1 MSEQNNRDQRS
12 SDGNDAARGSSSSDR
27 RDDRGRPATNDRNAP
42 KRFEDRKPS
51 FGGRPAR
58 DGERKS
64 FGDRGASSERK
75 PYSKDRKPAFG
86 DRPARSGDDR
96 RPARD
101 GERKPFSERS
111 GERKPFGDRGDR
123 KPSFGSDDRRPARD
137 SDGRP
142 PFSNRS
148 ERDDRASRGSDDR
161 RPPRDGERK
170 PFSER
175 SGERKPF
182 SRDSRPPRDGE
193 RKPFGDRGERKPFSR
208 DDRPQRDSRP
218 PRDGERK
225 PFADRGD
232 RKPSFGGDDR
242 RSARDGER
250 KPFSERSGERKPFS
264 RDSRPAR
271 DGERKPFGDR
281 GERKPFSRDDRPQR
295 DSRPPRDGERKP
307 FADRGPSAERKSFG
321 DRGDR
326 PQRDSRPP
334 RDGER
339 KSFGDR
345 GDRKPFSRDDR
356 PQRDSRPPRGDRP
369 SYGSDRPSF
378 SRDDAPAAARP
389 RNAKDLRSANRPD
402 RERSPEIDEDVTG
415 QELDKVTR
423 AQLRNLE
430 EVNSEWVAKH
440 LVMAG
445 RLIDDEPELA
455 FQHALA
461 ASRRGGRMAVVREAV
476 GLTAYAAGHFG
487 EALRE
492 FRTYRRISG
501 SNAYLPMMADC
512 ERGLGHP
519 EKALDMA
526 RSEDAKDLDTAGQVE
541 LAIVVSGARMD
552 MEQFDAA
559 VAALEIPQL
568 DRNRAFSYSPRLFR
582 AYADALDIA
591 GRGEEAEKWR
601 KQALRADEAL
611 GFGDF
616 AEPEIFDL
624 VPEEEERPKRHSEAR
639 EDRSGAYF
647 APAEEAPKDTLDPA
661 DDVDALPSDEQE
673 GLLTE
678 AGDVSDEDEAVEVIV
693 SDFDADADDAEETPR
708 EDAEETEQQRI
719 ED

>member
-1 MSEQNNRDQRS
+1 MSEQNNRDQRG
-12 SDGNDAARGSSSSDR
+12 SDARSSSSSDR

-64 FGDRGASSERK
+64 FGDRGASSDRK
-75 PYSKDRKPAFG
+75 PYSKDRKPSFG
-86 DRPARSGDDR
+86 DRPARSDDDR

-123 KPSFGSDDRRPARD
+123 KPSFGGDDRRPARN
-137 SDGRP
+137 SEGRP
-142 PFSNRS
+142 PASSRS

-170 PFSER
+170 PFSRDSRPPRDNRPPRDGER
-175 SGERKPF
+175 KPFGDRGDRKPSFGGDDRRPARDGERKPF
-182 SRDSRPPRDGE
+182 SRDSRPPRDG
-193 RKPFGDRGERKPFSR
+193 
-208 DDRPQRDSRP
+208 
-218 PRDGERK
+218 
-225 PFADRGD
+225 D
-232 RKPSFGGDDR
+232 RKPSF
-242 RSARDGER
+242 
-250 KPFSERSGERKPFS
+250 S
-264 RDSRPAR
+264 RD
-271 DGERKPFGDR
+271 
-281 GERKPFSRDDRPQR
+281 
-295 DSRPPRDGERKP
+295 
-307 FADRGPSAERKSFG
+307 
-321 DRGDR
+321 DR

-345 GDRKPFSRDDR
+345 GDRKPSFGGDDRRPPRDGERKPFSRDSRPPRDGERKPFGDRGDRKPSFSRDDR

-369 SYGSDRPSF
+369 AYGSDRPS
-378 SRDDAPAAARP
+378 SRGDDAPAAARP

-476 GLTAYAAGHFG
+476 GLTAYAAEHFG

-526 RSEDAKDLDTAGQVE
+526 RSEDAKDLDTAGQVD

-552 MEQFDAA
+552 MGQFDAA

-582 AYADALDIA
+582 AYADALEVA
-591 GRGEEAEKWR
+591 GRSEEAQKWQ

-624 VPEEEERPKRHSEAR
+624 VPEEEERPKRRPEAR

-647 APAEEAPKDTLDPA
+647 APAEEAPKDNLDPA
-661 DDVDALPSDEQE
+661 DDVDALPTDEQE

-678 AGDVSDEDEAVEVIV
+678 DSDVNDDGEAVEVVV
-693 SDFDADADDAEETPR
+693 SDFNYDDDEETPR
-708 EDAEETEQQRI
+708 EDADETEQQRT
-719 ED
+719 DG

>member
-1 MSEQNNRDQRS
+1 MSEQNNRDQRGG
-12 SDGNDAARGSSSSDR
+12 DANNAARNSSSSDR

-64 FGDRGASSERK
+64 FGDRGAAGK
-75 PYSKDRKPAFG
+75 PSYSKDRKPSFG
-86 DRPARSGDDR
+86 DRSARDGDDR

-123 KPSFGSDDRRPARD
+123 KPSFGGSDDRRPARD
-137 SDGRP
+137 TEGRP
-142 PFSNRS
+142 PFNNRS
-148 ERDDRASRGSDDR
+148 ERNDRASRGSDDR
-161 RPPRDGERK
+161 RPPRDGDRKSFGDRGDRKPFSRDDRPQRDSRPPRDGERK
-170 PFSER
+170 PFGDR
-175 SGERKPF
+175 GDDRRPARDGERKPF

-225 PFADRGD
+225 PFGDRGD

-242 RSARDGER
+242 R
-250 KPFSERSGERKPFS
+250 PP
-264 RDSRPAR
+264 R

-281 GERKPFSRDDRPQR
+281 GDRKPFSRDDRPQR

-307 FADRGPSAERKSFG
+307 F
-321 DRGDR
+321 
-326 PQRDSRPP
+326 
-334 RDGER
+334 
-339 KSFGDR
+339 GDR

-356 PQRDSRPPRGDRP
+356 PQRDSRPPRDGERKPFGDRP
-369 SYGSDRPSF
+369 SHGSDRPSF
-378 SRDDAPAAARP
+378 RRDDAPAAARP

-476 GLTAYAAGHFG
+476 GLTAYAAEHFG

-526 RSEDAKDLDTAGQVE
+526 RSEDAKDLDTAGQVD

-552 MEQFDAA
+552 MGQFDAA

-582 AYADALDIA
+582 AYADALEVA
-591 GRGEEAEKWR
+591 GRNEEAQKWQ

-624 VPEEEERPKRHSEAR
+624 VPEEEERPKRRPEAR

-647 APAEEAPKDTLDPA
+647 APAEEAPKDNLEPSEDI
-661 DDVDALPSDEQE
+661 DALPSDEQE
-673 GLLTE
+673 NLLTE
-678 AGDVSDEDEAVEVIV
+678 DSDVNDDGEAVEVVV
-693 SDFDADADDAEETPR
+693 SDFNYDDDDEETPR
-708 EDAEETEQQRI
+708 EDADETEQQRT
-719 ED
+719 DG